1 MKTTIF
7 LRLKRGIITIDN
19 CPDDTEVFV
28 NDYDI
33 VVIGD
38 DTKKD
43 KDGKP
48 FNFYELEYST

>member
-33 VVIGD
+33 VEIGD

-43 KDGKP
+43 KDGKL